1 MALKPSEKGK
11 ETLPNLD
18 QIENLDMTS
27 LPLKKPFNPFY
38 MSASNFRGI
47 KADLKDMVFL
57 HYCLNK
63 WELILPGILNKL
75 DTTHNHNLNSLI
87 QNNNSISIKDLLLN
101 LKEVQ
106 EWQGL
111 ELIEELIAADANYS
125 DNSNTKN
132 V

>member
-1 MALKPSEKGK
+1 ML
-11 ETLPNLD
+11 L
-18 QIENLDMTS
+18 
-27 LPLKKPFNPFY
+27 
-38 MSASNFRGI
+38 
-47 KADLKDMVFL
+47 
-57 HYCLNK
+57 
-63 WELILPGILNKL
+63 GILNKL
-75 DTTHNHNLNSLI
+75 DTTHNHNLNNLI